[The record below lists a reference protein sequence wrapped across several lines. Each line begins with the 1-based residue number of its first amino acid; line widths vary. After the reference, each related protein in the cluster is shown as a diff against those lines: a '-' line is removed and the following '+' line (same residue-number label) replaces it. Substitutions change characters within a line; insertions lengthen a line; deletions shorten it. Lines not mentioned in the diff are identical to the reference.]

1 MFRRC
6 CSHFK
11 MIFIEC
17 KSFENVFLIEWEVFF
32 VVVEMRQTCLCN
44 CLQTEHSGLDK

>member
-11 MIFIEC
+11 IIFIEC
-17 KSFENVFLIEWEVFF
+17 KSFENVFYRMRSLFCCCRNETNLF
-32 VVVEMRQTCLCN
+32 VQLLTNRAQR
-44 CLQTEHSGLDK
+44 SR